1 MSIKT
6 KDYLKGFIILLI
18 MVLLI
23 FILDLPKTTLIVIG
37 FTIPF
42 VVIMHELFSSPKEKD
57 LTRKREYITSILFF
71 IIFAV
76 LIFIFD
82 LPKKLYIF
90 IGIMPISSIILYEL
104 FNINKK
110 N

>member
-37 FTIPF
+37 VTIPF
-42 VVIMHELFSSPKEKD
+42 VVIMHELFSSKEKD
-57 LTRKREYITSILFF
+57 ITRKREYITSILFF

-76 LIFIFD
+76 LIFVFD

-90 IGIMPISSIILYEL
+90 IGVMPISSIILYEL

-110 N
+110 K

>member
-6 KDYLKGFIILLI
+6 KDYLKGFIIILI

-42 VVIMHELFSSPKEKD
+42 VVIMNELFSPKEKD

-90 IGIMPISSIILYEL
+90 IGVMPISSIILYEL
-104 FNINKK
+104 LNINKK